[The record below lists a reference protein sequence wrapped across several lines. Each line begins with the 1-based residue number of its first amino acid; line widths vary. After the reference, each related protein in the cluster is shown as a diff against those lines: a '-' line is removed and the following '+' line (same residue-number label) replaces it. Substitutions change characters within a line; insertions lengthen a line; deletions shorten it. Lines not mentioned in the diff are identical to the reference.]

1 MVRMTGSVRGEN
13 SLTAPSGELFSS
25 VVRRSSG
32 KRAKRM
38 RGTES
43 SAPTKIEPTP
53 SKAPRKDRLFSRDNP
68 GPECFSAVASES
80 PEHAHIEFSRYH
92 ELQSDTRPSAFDA
105 EFAELEK
112 FLLLFRQ
119 FPDVRDQ

>member
-38 RGTES
+38 SGTES
-43 SAPTKIEPTP
+43 RARTTVEPP
-53 SKAPRKDRLFSRDNP
+53 PRTEPRNDRPFSRNNP
-68 GPECFSAVASES
+68 CPECFSAVASES